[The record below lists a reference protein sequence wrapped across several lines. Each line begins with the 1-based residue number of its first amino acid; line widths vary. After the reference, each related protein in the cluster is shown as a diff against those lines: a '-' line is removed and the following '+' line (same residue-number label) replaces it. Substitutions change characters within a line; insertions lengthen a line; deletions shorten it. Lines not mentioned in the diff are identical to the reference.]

1 MWRQQ
6 FIKNLMETNKA
17 LNIMYRKYR
26 YYPEL
31 KLPEKLETD
40 EQLLDF
46 AKEIHKAIR
55 HPELAY
61 LNNKKK

>member
-6 FIKNLMETNKA
+6 FIKNLVETNKA
-17 LNIMYRKYR
+17 LNVMYRKYG

-31 KLPEKLETD
+31 KFPEKLDTD
-40 EQLLDF
+40 KELIDF
-46 AKEIHKAIR
+46 AKEIHKAIS

-61 LNNKKK
+61 LNKKNK

>member
-6 FIKNLMETNKA
+6 FIKNLVETNNA
-17 LNIMYRKYR
+17 LNIMYRKKR

-31 KLPEKLETD
+31 KLPEKLDTD
-40 EQLLDF
+40 EELLNF

-61 LNNKKK
+61 LYKKSK

>member
-6 FIKNLMETNKA
+6 FIKNLVETNKA

-26 YYPEL
+26 YYPAL
-31 KLPEKLETD
+31 KLPEKLDTD
-40 EQLLDF
+40 EELLEF

-61 LNNKKK
+61 LNNKK